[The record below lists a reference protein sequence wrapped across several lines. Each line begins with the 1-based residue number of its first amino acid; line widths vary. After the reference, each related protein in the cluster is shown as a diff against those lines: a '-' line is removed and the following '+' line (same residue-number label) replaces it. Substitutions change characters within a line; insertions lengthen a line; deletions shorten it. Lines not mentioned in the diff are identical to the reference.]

1 MIQKIR
7 FIATCVL
14 VFASLGAQ
22 AASEDEMWQVLQKAA
37 VAARALSYQ
46 GVFVC
51 QSGKQSKSVQITHM
65 FNDKGEFSRN
75 VLLDGTPRQLL
86 SQGSDLVIYNQKN
99 EKVVIEKR
107 HGQNMF
113 PGVLPVN
120 LELIKAN
127 YSLHIGD
134 LERIADR
141 QAQIYLLESKDGLRY
156 SYKLWVDNEY
166 GLLLKSVLLNS
177 HNDVIE
183 SIAFNQIA
191 LIHVAGLDWFRPKI
205 DSKKNYVM
213 EDEVPTSADS
223 GLENAWS
230 IKELPTGYRKV
241 DQMIRMVH
249 GKTQPVTHIV
259 FSDGLAYVSLFIEPA
274 NLKSKI
280 SNKPTQAV
288 VGNTSYYMNI
298 TDGYQVTV
306 VGEVPEVAAAQI
318 GNAVTFKK

>member
-1 MIQKIR
+1 MIRIMR
-7 FIATCVL
+7 YL
-14 VFASLGAQ
+14 VACLLISASLGAQ
-22 AASEDEMWQVLQKAA
+22 AASEDDMWQALQKAA

-46 GVFVC
+46 GIFVC

-65 FNDKGEFSRN
+65 FNGKGEFSRN

-113 PGVLPVN
+113 PAVLPVN
-120 LELIKAN
+120 IEAIRAN
-127 YSLHIGD
+127 YALHSGD
-134 LERIADR
+134 LERVADR

-156 SYKLWVDNEY
+156 SYKLWVDSEY

-177 HNDVIE
+177 HNEVIE
-183 SIAFNQIA
+183 SIAFNQVG

-213 EDEVPTSADS
+213 EDEVPTSADNGS
-223 GLENAWS
+223 VNAWS
-230 IKELPTGYRKV
+230 IKELPSGYRKV

-249 GKTQPVTHIV
+249 GKTLPVTHVV

-274 NLKSKI
+274 NLKLKVG
-280 SNKPTQAV
+280 NKPTQAV

-298 TDGYQVTV
+298 LDGYQVTV
-306 VGEVPEVAAAQI
+306 VGEVPEVTAAQI
-318 GNAVTFKK
+318 GNAVIFNK